1 MENKFS
7 ELIKENDSVHI
18 FYSVAELEPYINNLV
33 SYILSAVKQNEHIFV
48 IENERLLSLMYA
60 ELESVL
66 TKEQLT
72 HIHTINNFDYY
83 FSNGSFHPPAIF
95 EYLSETLKPFNEKNV
110 CFRIWAH
117 VEWSDQKEILT
128 VLEEFE
134 NEADRLVGEQGLFL
148 VCAYDEERV
157 PDSLKTALMKC
168 HEYILSE
175 DGILPSG
182 LYQNANN
189 IVES

>member
-18 FYSVAELEPYINNLV
+18 FYSVAELKPYINNLV

-83 FSNGSFHPPAIF
+83 FSNGSFHPPTIF

-110 CFRIWAH
+110 SFRIWAH

-148 VCAYDEERV
+148 VCAYDEKRV
-157 PDSLKTALMKC
+157 PDSIKTALMKC

-182 LYQNANN
+182 LYQSANN

>member
-7 ELIKENDSVHI
+7 ELIKESDSVHI
-18 FYSVAELEPYINNLV
+18 FYSMTELHSYINNLV
-33 SYILSAVKQNEHIFV
+33 SYILSAIKQDEHIFV
-48 IENERLLSLMYA
+48 IENERIASLLFK

-83 FSNGSFHPPAIF
+83 FSNGSFHPPTIF
-95 EYLSETLKPFNEKNV
+95 EYLSRTLEPFIENNIS
-110 CFRIWAH
+110 FRIWAH
-117 VEWSDQKEILT
+117 VEWSEQDEILT
-128 VLEEFE
+128 ILEEFE
-134 NEADRLVGEQGLFL
+134 NEADRLVYEQGLCL
-148 VCAYDEERV
+148 VCAYNEARV

-175 DGILPSG
+175 GEIVSSN
-182 LYQNANN
+182 LYQNAQ
-189 IVES
+189 ELG